1 MPATTTMNLV
11 QRDGEPTR
19 ELQVLYQI
27 KILDKQIC
35 ELEEVAESLIAR
47 IRPIVTQEV
56 CGEPPDMTGPERAR
70 LNCEIAETL
79 CGYSDR
85 IENIR
90 TALSHQFEIIEI

>member
-1 MPATTTMNLV
+1 MPATTMNLV
-11 QRDGEPTR
+11 QREGEPTR

-47 IRPIVTQEV
+47 IRPIVTQEI
-56 CGEPPDMTGPERAR
+56 CKESSPTTNPERAM

-90 TALSHQFEIIEI
+90 TALSHQFEINEI